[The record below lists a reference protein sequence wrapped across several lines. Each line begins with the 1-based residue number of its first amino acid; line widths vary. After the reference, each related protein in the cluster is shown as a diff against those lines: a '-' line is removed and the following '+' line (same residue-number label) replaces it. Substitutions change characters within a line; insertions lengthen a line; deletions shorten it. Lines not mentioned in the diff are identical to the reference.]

1 MPKGLFFSL
10 PSISVANTLMPVIEE
25 ASLHGHEMVCYNT
38 EAFRPEGS
46 TPFRFIAYPEGK
58 GFGFEKMDVDISYFQ
73 FGELLTDTAIAI
85 LDFLIE
91 EVEREKPDFILHS
104 HLAPWGKLVARYFQV
119 PAVSLFST
127 FVLDER
133 IMVPFIRKLNTGS
146 GISLT
151 NISQG
156 RRFFEKLQSL
166 HDRLGFSDRPDIWDI
181 YVNREKLN
189 ISFILGEFQPQRNI
203 LGESY
208 HFVGPT
214 FSTGRTGLKHDLIY
228 VSLGTIFTRDI
239 PFYRLCIEVLKNFS
253 LPAILSIGDKIET
266 EELGDIPDHIRI
278 EAFSNQPAILK
289 DAALFITHG
298 GMASVHE
305 AVYTSTPMIV
315 IPAIPEQVVTA
326 ESVETLGIG
335 IQLEPGK
342 ITGELLHSSIK
353 AILDNNGQ
361 YIKNLDALIGNMPR
375 SSARVSACTLI
386 DRFLAAENRRKTEDV
401 NRQS

>member
-25 ASLHGHEMVCYNT
+25 ASLRGYEMVCYNT
-38 EAFRPEGS
+38 DAFRPKEPA
-46 TPFRFIAYPEGK
+46 PFRFMAYPDGK

-73 FGELLTDTAIAI
+73 FGEFLTDTAIAI
-85 LDFLIE
+85 LDFLLE

-104 HLAPWGKLVARYFQV
+104 HLALWGKLVARHFQI

-166 HDRLGFSDRPDIWDI
+166 HDRLHFPDRPDIWDI
-181 YVNREKLN
+181 YVNREQLN
-189 ISFILGEFQPQRNI
+189 ISFILGEFQPQRNM
-203 LGESY
+203 LGDSY

-214 FSTGRTGLKHDLIY
+214 FSTSRASLKHDLIY

-239 PFYRLCIEVLKNFS
+239 PFYRLCIEVLRNFNMN
-253 LPAILSIGDKIET
+253 AILSIGDKIEA
-266 EELGDIPDHIRI
+266 EELGDIPGHIRI
-278 EAFSNQPAILK
+278 ETFSNQTAILE

-335 IQLEPGK
+335 IQLEPGN
-342 ITGELLHSSIK
+342 ITRELLHSSIR
-353 AILDNNGQ
+353 AILDNHRQ
-361 YIKNLDALIGNMPR
+361 YVDNLNALTQNLPE
-375 SSARVSACTLI
+375 SSGAASACTLI
-386 DRFLAAENRRKTEDV
+386 DRYLGVKAEGKVEGGR
-401 NRQS
+401 

>member
-10 PSISVANTLMPVIEE
+10 PSISVVNTLMPVVEE
-25 ASLHGHEMVCYNT
+25 ASLRGHEMVCYNT
-38 EAFRPEGS
+38 EAFRPKGPG
-46 TPFRFIAYPEGK
+46 PFRFMAYPEGK

-73 FGELLTDTAIAI
+73 FGEFLTDTTAAI

-104 HLAPWGKLVARYFQV
+104 HLAVWGKLVARYVQV

-146 GISLT
+146 GISPA

-166 HDRLGFSDRPDIWDI
+166 HDRLGLRDRPDIWDI

-203 LGESY
+203 LDDSY

-214 FSTGRTGLKHDLIY
+214 FSTNSTSLKHHLVY

-266 EELGDIPDHIRI
+266 EELGGIPDHIRI
-278 EAFSNQPAILK
+278 ETFSNQTAILK

-305 AVYTSTPMIV
+305 AVYAATPMIV

-326 ESVETLGIG
+326 ESVEALGIG

-342 ITGELLHSSIK
+342 ITGALLHSSIK
-353 AILDNNGQ
+353 SILDNHEQ
-361 YIKNLDALIGNMPR
+361 YVKNLNALIHNLPQSHG
-375 SSARVSACTLI
+375 AASACTLI
-386 DRFLAAENRRKTEDV
+386 DHYLAAEIRKE
-401 NRQS
+401 R

>member
-25 ASLHGHEMVCYNT
+25 ASSRGHEIVCYNT
-38 EAFRPEGS
+38 EAFRPKEPG
-46 TPFRFIAYPEGK
+46 PFRFTPYPEGK
-58 GFGFEKMDVDISYFQ
+58 GFGFEKLDVDISYFQ
-73 FGELLTDTAIAI
+73 FGEFLTDTAAAI
-85 LDFLIE
+85 MDFLIE

-104 HLAPWGKLVARYFQV
+104 HLAPWGKLAARYFQI

-146 GISLT
+146 GISVT

-156 RRFFEKLQSL
+156 KRFFEKLQSL
-166 HDRLGFSDRPDIWDI
+166 HDRLGFKDRPDIWDI

-189 ISFILGEFQPQRNI
+189 ISFILGEFQPQQN
-203 LGESY
+203 LLDGSY
-208 HFVGPT
+208 HFVGPA
-214 FSTGRTGLKHDLIY
+214 FSMNRTSPKHDLIY

-239 PFYRLCIEVLKNFS
+239 PFYRLCVEVLKDFH
-253 LPAILSIGDKIET
+253 LPAILSIGDKIER
-266 EELGDIPDHIRI
+266 EELGEIPEHIRI
-278 EAFSNQPAILK
+278 ETFSDQPAILN

-335 IQLEPGK
+335 IQLEPGN
-342 ITGELLHSSIK
+342 ITGGQLHSSIK
-353 AILDNNGQ
+353 AILDNHGH
-361 YIKNLDALIGNMPR
+361 YIKNLNMLTQALPQ
-375 SSARVSACTLI
+375 SSGAASACTLI
-386 DRFLAAENRRKTEDV
+386 GKYLEEMGEGRSPK
-401 NRQS
+401 S

>member
-1 MPKGLFFSL
+1 MYMPKGLFFSL
-10 PSISVANTLMPVIEE
+10 PSISVVNTLMPVVEE
-25 ASLHGHEMVCYNT
+25 ASLRGNEMVCYNT
-38 EAFRPEGS
+38 EAFRPREE
-46 TPFRFIAYPEGK
+46 TAFRFMAYPKGK

-73 FGELLTDTAIAI
+73 FGEFLSDTAVAI
-85 LDFLIE
+85 MDFLIE

-104 HLAPWGKLVARYFQV
+104 HLALWGKLVARYFGV

-127 FVLDER
+127 FILDER

-166 HDRLGFSDRPDIWDI
+166 HDRLGFGDRPDIWDI

-203 LGESY
+203 LDETY

-214 FSTGRTGLKHDLIY
+214 FSTSRTSLKHNLIY

-239 PFYRLCIEVLKNFS
+239 PFYRLCIEVLKKFS
-253 LPAILSIGDKIET
+253 LPVIISIGDKIEV

-278 EAFSNQPAILK
+278 ETFSNQAAILK

-326 ESVETLGIG
+326 VSIETLGIG
-335 IQLEPGK
+335 IQLQPGK

-353 AILDNNGQ
+353 AILDNNEQ
-361 YIKNLDALIGNMPR
+361 YIKSLNALAANMPE
-375 SSARVSACTLI
+375 SSASVSACTLI
-386 DRFLAAENRRKTEDV
+386 DRYLTAENRRKG
-401 NRQS
+401 RR

>member
-1 MPKGLFFSL
+1 MPKCLFFSL

-25 ASLHGHEMVCYNT
+25 ASLRGHEMVYYNT
-38 EAFRPEGS
+38 EAFRPKEPG
-46 TPFRFIAYPEGK
+46 PFRFVGYPEGK
-58 GFGFEKMDVDISYFQ
+58 GFGFEKLDVDISYFQ
-73 FGELLTDTAIAI
+73 FGELLTDTAAAI
-85 LDFLIE
+85 MDFLIG

-104 HLAPWGKLVARYFQV
+104 HLAPWGKMIARYFGV

-166 HDRLGFSDRPDIWDI
+166 HDRLGFTDRPDIWDI
-181 YVNREKLN
+181 YVNREALN
-189 ISFILGEFQPQRNI
+189 ISFILGEFQPQRSI

-214 FSTGRTGLKHDLIY
+214 FSMDRASLQHDLVY

-239 PFYRLCIEVLKNFS
+239 PFYRLCIEVLKDFH
-253 LPAILSIGDKIET
+253 LPAILSIGDKIEA
-266 EELGDIPDHIRI
+266 EELGEIPDHIRI
-278 EAFSNQPAILK
+278 ETFSDQAAILK

-315 IPAIPEQVVTA
+315 IPAIPEQVATA

-335 IQLEPGK
+335 IQLQPGN
-342 ITGELLHSSIK
+342 ITGGLLHSSIK
-353 AILDNNGQ
+353 AILDNHNH
-361 YIKNLDALIGNMPR
+361 YVTNLDALAESLQAPHGAAP
-375 SSARVSACTLI
+375 AFTVI
-386 DRFLAAENRRKTEDV
+386 DHYLAAEIRK
-401 NRQS
+401 SG